1 MMDHMILFFRM
12 FGRSDYDSGFPFAFN
27 FSEYSSAFFLSKSP
41 VSSSLHGRQYSVSIP
56 LINSKGLNWT
66 TDMFA

>member
-1 MMDHMILFFRM
+1 MTLVFPLLLTSLSILVH
-12 FGRSDYDSGFPFAFN
+12 
-27 FSEYSSAFFLSKSP
+27 FFLSKSP

-56 LINSKGLNWT
+56 LIKRKGLNWT